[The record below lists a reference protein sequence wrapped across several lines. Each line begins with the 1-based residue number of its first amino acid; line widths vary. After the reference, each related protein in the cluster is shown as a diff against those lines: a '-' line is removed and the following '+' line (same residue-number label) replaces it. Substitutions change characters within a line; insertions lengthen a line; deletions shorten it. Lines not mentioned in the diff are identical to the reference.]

1 MEADVDS
8 LVDAKTI
15 EETGAKVVQLHTGG
29 ACHMDVAMTKS
40 GLDLLDCKD
49 LDLVFL
55 ENIGNLVCP
64 AEFDV
69 GANKRVMIL
78 SVPEG
83 DDKALK
89 YPLMFEVSDLLLVN
103 KIDCLEVF
111 DFNFDALKENV
122 SKLNKNLEII
132 PVSSLTGEDF
142 DKWIDWLDKEVDS
155 FLKDARKDR

>member
-1 MEADVDS
+1 M
-8 LVDAKTI
+8 
-15 EETGAKVVQLHTGG
+15 
-29 ACHMDVAMTKS
+29 
-40 GLDLLDCKD
+40 
-49 LDLVFL
+49 
-55 ENIGNLVCP
+55 VCP